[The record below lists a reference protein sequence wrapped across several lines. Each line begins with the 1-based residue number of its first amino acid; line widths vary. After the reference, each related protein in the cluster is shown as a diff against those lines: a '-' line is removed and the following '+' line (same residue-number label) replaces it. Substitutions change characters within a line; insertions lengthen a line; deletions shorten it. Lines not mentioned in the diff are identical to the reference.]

1 MHNPSKTRL
10 HYIDLHPE
18 PLERPEREPSAMS
31 LLLGALVVCAAL
43 WVLALVLF
51 TL

>member
-1 MHNPSKTRL
+1 MSRHRL

-18 PLERPEREPSAMS
+18 PLERPEREPSALA
-31 LLLGALVVCAAL
+31 LLAMAAVVCAFL
-43 WVLALVLF
+43 WVVALILF

>member
-18 PLERPEREPSAMS
+18 PLERQEREPSA
-31 LLLGALVVCAAL
+31 
-43 WVLALVLF
+43 LALLAMAAVFCAFLWIVALILF